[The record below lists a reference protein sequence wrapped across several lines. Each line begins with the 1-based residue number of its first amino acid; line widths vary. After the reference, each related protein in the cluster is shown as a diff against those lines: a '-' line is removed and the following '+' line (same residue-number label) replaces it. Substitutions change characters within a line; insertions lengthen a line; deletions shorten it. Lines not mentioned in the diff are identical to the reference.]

1 MVVHGC
7 QRNVITFSSL
17 ISACEKAGC
26 WELALEMLSDMHKE
40 GCAPNV
46 VTYNSL
52 ITACAQ
58 GCQWEKASEMFE
70 RMQVTSPCCPSVFP
84 SMQMMSCLFGAETHL
99 LALVLLPGI
108 VVCRLRDAA
117 QTA

>member
-1 MVVHGC
+1 MVHGC

-26 WELALEMLSDMHKE
+26 WELALDMLSDMHKE

-58 GCQWEKASEMFE
+58 
-70 RMQVTSPCCPSVFP
+70 VTRP
-84 SMQMMSCLFGAETHL
+84 A
-99 LALVLLPGI
+99 
-108 VVCRLRDAA
+108 DAVTDPPVNWA
-117 QTA
+117 C